1 MYTVSCLVTS
11 IILLIAAVISI
22 YALTLQAKDDL
33 RAKPILTAGLIT
45 ALAGIFVW
53 SVIFGFASI

>member
-22 YALTLQAKDDL
+22 YALTLQAKDDP
-33 RAKPILTAGLIT
+33 RAKKIITAGLVT
-45 ALAGIFVW
+45 ATAGIFVGA
-53 SVIFGFASI
+53 VIFGFFSI